1 MVKVVFRCGAGAGI
15 GICAGVD
22 FKAYGDATGAS
33 CIRQTEFL
41 EPKRHEEQ
49 TLRIDSS
56 NILIRPCLIHY
67 QKALTL
73 RFLNY

>member
-1 MVKVVFRCGAGAGI
+1 MRVTVGAGGGI

-33 CIRQTEFL
+33 SISQTKFL

-56 NILIRPCLIHY
+56 NILIRPCMIHY

-73 RFLNY
+73 RFLNYHF